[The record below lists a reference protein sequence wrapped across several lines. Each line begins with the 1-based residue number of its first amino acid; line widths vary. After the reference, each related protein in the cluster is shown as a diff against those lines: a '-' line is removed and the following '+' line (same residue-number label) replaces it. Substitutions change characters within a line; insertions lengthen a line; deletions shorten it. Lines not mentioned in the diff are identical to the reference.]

1 MDRTIALCRIQCSA
15 PHWCEKVFLNHIIG
29 NPFLNLLLHLKKPSF
44 HFKVPFFANYILTK
58 HLFLVSSKYGFEGKN
73 RKRRRIFLMVFSPLE
88 SREGKSKNSF
98 VLRWRQLAAEGRRT
112 AMFSG
117 TIVVTVEKPQLLS
130 SQFPPSF
137 LVLHKFL

>member
-1 MDRTIALCRIQCSA
+1 M
-15 PHWCEKVFLNHIIG
+15 
-29 NPFLNLLLHLKKPSF
+29 
-44 HFKVPFFANYILTK
+44 PFFANYILTK
-58 HLFLVSSKYGFEGKN
+58 HLFLV
-73 RKRRRIFLMVFSPLE
+73 MVLKAKTEKKKKDFSLWFSLE

>member
-1 MDRTIALCRIQCSA
+1 M
-15 PHWCEKVFLNHIIG
+15 V
-29 NPFLNLLLHLKKPSF
+29 LKAK
-44 HFKVPFFANYILTK
+44 TEREE
-58 HLFLVSSKYGFEGKN
+58 GF
-73 RKRRRIFLMVFSPLE
+73 FLMVFSPLE

>member
-1 MDRTIALCRIQCSA
+1 M
-15 PHWCEKVFLNHIIG
+15 V
-29 NPFLNLLLHLKKPSF
+29 LKAK
-44 HFKVPFFANYILTK
+44 TEREE
-58 HLFLVSSKYGFEGKN
+58 GF
-73 RKRRRIFLMVFSPLE
+73 FLMVFSPLE

-130 SQFPPSF
+130 SQFPPFFSSPTQVF
-137 LVLHKFL
+137 VVLYVSHFRSPDYI